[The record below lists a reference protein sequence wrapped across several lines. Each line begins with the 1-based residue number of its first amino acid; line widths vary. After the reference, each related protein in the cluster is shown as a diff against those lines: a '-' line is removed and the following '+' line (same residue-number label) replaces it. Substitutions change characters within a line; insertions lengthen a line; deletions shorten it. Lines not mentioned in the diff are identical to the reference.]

1 MLKMQF
7 NKLDKLEI
15 KDALSPKINMILLK
29 NMMIF

>member
-1 MLKMQF
+1 MQF

-15 KDALSPKINMILLK
+15 KDALSHKINMILLK